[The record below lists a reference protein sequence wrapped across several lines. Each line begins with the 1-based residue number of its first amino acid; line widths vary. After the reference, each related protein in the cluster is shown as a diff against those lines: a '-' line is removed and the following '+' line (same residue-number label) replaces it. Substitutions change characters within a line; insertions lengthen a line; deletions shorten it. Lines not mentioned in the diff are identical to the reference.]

1 MKRFLIFLLLLIMAI
16 PLALSSCGEE
26 ETTTVDT
33 SEQERLAL
41 EQQVETML
49 ESMQKKS

>member
-1 MKRFLIFLLLLIMAI
+1 MKRFLVFILLLVMII

-41 EQQVETML
+41 E
-49 ESMQKKS
+49 